1 MAQNEGE
8 KMAEPISLGISSR
21 TFIAGL
27 IIAILASSALS
38 TTVATQ
44 LAVGPQGPQGEQGV
58 QGPQGEQGAQGERGL
73 QGVQGIQGLKG
84 DKGDT
89 GPQGPQ
95 GEQGPIGPEGPQGPQ
110 GLSPYPNGSMLI
122 SPLTF
127 KPMVEAGAGIYERNL
142 TYIGCPNDLKN
153 PFWAPV
159 QVPHGVNV
167 TNFTGLL
174 YDNINDG
181 HILLELWR
189 FNPANT
195 TSLEQMAFVQT
206 SDLDASLETFVVY
219 DDSVE
224 NSQIDNEN
232 YVYALK
238 LYNSRGG
245 LSSAAL
251 GSRGAI
257 IEYEY
262 LG

>member
-1 MAQNEGE
+1 MS
-8 KMAEPISLGISSR
+8 KRTSLSGISST

-27 IIAILASSALS
+27 VAAILVSSSLS
-38 TTVATQ
+38 TVIATQ
-44 LAVGPQGPQGEQGV
+44 WAKGPQGEIGPQGIQGPQGSQGDQGPQGVQGV
-58 QGPQGEQGAQGERGL
+58 QGP
-73 QGVQGIQGLKG
+73 KG

-89 GPQGPQ
+89 GDQGPQGIQGVQGPQ

-127 KPMVEAGAGIYERNL
+127 KPTVEAGTGIYERNL

-153 PFWAPV
+153 PFWAPF
-159 QVPHGVNV
+159 QGPHGVYV

-174 YDNINDG
+174 YDNMNDG

-189 FNPANT
+189 FNPANI
-195 TSLEQMAFVQT
+195 TSLEQIAFVQT

-219 DDSVE
+219 DDSIE
-224 NSQIDNEN
+224 NAQIDNEN

-245 LSSAAL
+245 LSPASL
-251 GSRGAI
+251 GLRGAI

-262 LG
+262 RG